1 MNQTLNYY
9 AENAADFAADTVN
22 VDFSATQE
30 RFLALLPAGASILD
44 FGCGS
49 GRDTKAFLE
58 RGYRVTAVDGSPEL
72 CTLASAYTG
81 IPVRQML
88 FAKLDDVE
96 AYDGIWACAS
106 ILHVPSAE
114 LPDIFRRMITALK
127 PGGIIYTSFKYG
139 TYEGE
144 RNGRLF
150 TDFTEETFAA
160 FLKQFPELTIED
172 QWISADVRP
181 GRSNEKWLNVILCK
195 DYSASLRNS
204 SSY

>member
-58 RGYRVTAVDGSPEL
+58 RGFLVTAVDGSPEM

-81 IPVRQML
+81 VPVRQMM
-88 FAKLDDVE
+88 FAELDDVE
-96 AYDGIWACAS
+96 AYNGIWACAS
-106 ILHVPSAE
+106 ILHVSSAE

-127 PGGIIYTSFKYG
+127 PGGTIYASFKYG
-139 TYEGE
+139 AFEGI
-144 RNGRLF
+144 RYGRLYN
-150 TDFTEETFAA
+150 DFTEESFAE
-160 FLKQFPELTIED
+160 FLRQFPELSLVD
-172 QWISADVRP
+172 QWISNDPRP
-181 GRSNEKWLNVILCK
+181 GREAEQSLNIIMRK
-195 DYSASLRNS
+195 AS
-204 SSY
+204 

>member
-30 RFLALLPAGASILD
+30 RFLALLSAGASILD

-106 ILHVPSAE
+106 ILHVPSAD
-114 LPDIFRRMITALK
+114 LPNIFRRMITALK
-127 PGGIIYTSFKYG
+127 PGGVIYASFKYG
-139 TYEGE
+139 TFAGE
-144 RNGRLF
+144 RNGRYF
-150 TDFTEETFAA
+150 TDFTEETFTD
-160 FLKQFPELTIED
+160 FLRQFPELTFED
-172 QWISADVRP
+172 QWMSSDVRP
-181 GRSNEKWLNVILCK
+181 GRSNEKWLNAILEK
-195 DYSASLRNS
+195 RR
-204 SSY
+204 

>member
-9 AENAADFAADTVN
+9 AENAADFAASTVN

-30 RFLALLPAGASILD
+30 RFLSMLHPMAAILD

-96 AYDGIWACAS
+96 VYDGIWACAS

-114 LPDIFRRMITALK
+114 LPDSFRRMITALK

>member
-106 ILHVPSAE
+106 ILHVPSAD
-114 LPDIFRRMITALK
+114 LPNIFRRMITALK
-127 PGGIIYTSFKYG
+127 PGGVIYASFKYG
-139 TYEGE
+139 TFAGE
-144 RNGRLF
+144 RNGRYF
-150 TDFTEETFAA
+150 TDFTEETFTD
-160 FLKQFPELTIED
+160 FLRQFPELTFED
-172 QWISADVRP
+172 QWMSSDVRP
-181 GRSNEKWLNVILCK
+181 GRSNEKWLNAILEK
-195 DYSASLRNS
+195 RR
-204 SSY
+204 

>member
-9 AENAADFAADTVN
+9 AENAADFAAGTVN
-22 VDFSATQE
+22 VDFSSTEE
-30 RFLALLPAGASILD
+30 RFLTRLQPGASILD

-49 GRDTKAFLE
+49 GRDTKAFLA
-58 RGYRVTAVDGSPEL
+58 RGYRVTATDGSPEL
-72 CTLASAYTG
+72 CAIATANTG
-81 IPVRQML
+81 LPVQQML
-88 FAKLDDVE
+88 FDELDDVE

-139 TYEGE
+139 TFEGE
-144 RNGRLF
+144 RNGRRF

-160 FLKQFPELTIED
+160 FIKQFSELTIED

-181 GRSNEKWLNVILCK
+181 GRSHEKWLNTILGK
-195 DYSASLRNS
+195 KR
-204 SSY
+204 